1 MFYNIIKALE
11 RQHNENEETLAEY
24 HRRVTQEELPRLR
37 AQAERIYLENY
48 LDTRALD
55 EIEAQARE
63 RIYKSKSVAG
73 IDNAINK
80 MRRQIVK
87 DYTGQMGGIL

>member
-11 RQHNENEETLAEY
+11 RQHNENEETLAGY
-24 HRRVTQEELPRLR
+24 HRRVTQEELPELR
-37 AQAERIYLENY
+37 AQAEQVYLNNY
-48 LDTRALD
+48 LDTRSLD
-55 EIEAQARE
+55 AIEAECRE
-63 RIYKSKSVAG
+63 KIYKSKSIAG

-87 DYTGQMGGIL
+87 DYTAQKGGQL